1 MLTQT
6 QKKTAESIINI
17 FETNEV
23 LGNYGQV
30 TVIPGDTGHLTFGRS
45 QTTLGSGNLYKL
57 LQRYC
62 DNSGARFTAR
72 LEPYLPLCERKDTA
86 LDQDVKLHNVLRAT
100 ADDVVM
106 RDTQDQFFD
115 QEYWQP
121 AAAAAEGEGLL
132 SPLSVAVVY
141 DSFVHG
147 SWGKMRDRTTDEYGS
162 ASEIGEQ
169 QWIQAYITTRR
180 AWLAGHSREDLR
192 KTVYRMD
199 AFQRLIDNECW
210 HLNLPLVVRDKEI
223 SEATLSATPPGC
235 YIGPQPGSRILAVG
249 QPLSRGLDVRLVQLG
264 LSDHNIAIKA
274 DGIFGQASQRCVRQ
288 YQSANGLPV
297 TGVADVAL
305 IAQLASEVY
314 GVQHTRKSRK
324 TKAGKRRRASGRP
337 SAKVAAHSRKH
348 R

>member
-1 MLTQT
+1 MMLTQT
-6 QKKTAESIINI
+6 QKKTAEGIVNI

-62 DNSGARFTAR
+62 DNSGARFQAR
-72 LEPYLPLCERKDTA
+72 LESYLPRFESRDVELDNDT
-86 LDQDVKLHNVLRAT
+86 KLRNVLRAT

-132 SPLSVAVVY
+132 SPLGVAVVY

-147 SWGKMRDRTTDEYGS
+147 SWGKMRDRTTEDYGS
-162 ASEIGEQ
+162 ASEIGEEP
-169 QWIQAYITTRR
+169 WVQAYVTTRR

-192 KTVYRMD
+192 NTVYRMD
-199 AFQRLIDNECW
+199 AFQELIDDGDW
-210 HLNLPLVVRDKEI
+210 YLTLPLWVRDEEI
-223 SEATLSATPPGC
+223 SEATLSASPPNC
-235 YIGPQPGSRILAVG
+235 YVGPEPGSRILTMQ
-249 QPLSRGLDVRLVQLG
+249 QPLVKGLDVRLVQLG
-264 LSDHNIAIKA
+264 LSDRNIDIKA
-274 DGIFGQASQRCVRQ
+274 DGVFGRQ
-288 YQSANGLPV
+288 SRGRVMEYQSANGLPV
-297 TGVADVAL
+297 TGVADIAL
-305 IAQLASEVY
+305 IAQLVSEVY
-314 GVQHTRKSRK
+314 GVQQRRKSRK
-324 TKAGKRRRASGRP
+324 ARIVKTRREAVRKRKTR
-337 SAKVAAHSRKH
+337 
-348 R
+348 